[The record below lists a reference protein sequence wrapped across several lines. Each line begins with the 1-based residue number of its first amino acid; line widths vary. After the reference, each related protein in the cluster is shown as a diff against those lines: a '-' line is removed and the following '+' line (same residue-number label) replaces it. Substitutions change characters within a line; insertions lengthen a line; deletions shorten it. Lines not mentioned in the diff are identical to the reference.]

1 MKTPFSRGLSRHHQ
15 QAPTPFVFD
24 DAHLHTIA
32 HAHKESYCRQKPFP
46 HAVIDGFLP
55 PDTADALLARF
66 PPPHSP
72 FWFDWKSG
80 DTENQP
86 RKQGLRHIKRLE
98 GADPFLFNVLFAFN
112 SYPFIHFLE
121 TLTGINGL
129 IPDPHYH
136 GGGFHQILP
145 GGKLKI
151 HSDFN
156 YLEKLGLYRKV
167 NVFVYLNRDWKLEY
181 GGFLE
186 FWNRDM
192 TSQVRSVS
200 PDFNRLVA
208 FNTDDH
214 SYHGHPEPLTC
225 PKRMTRKSITFYY
238 YTRDGYETQLEPHST
253 LWQNRPDGAG
263 AT

>member
-1 MKTPFSRGLSRHHQ
+1 MKNLFAYLGGQPDE
-15 QAPTPFVFD
+15 QAPTPFLFD
-24 DAHLHTIA
+24 DACLQTIA
-32 HAHKESYCRQKPFP
+32 HAHKESYCRQDPFP
-46 HAVIDGFLP
+46 HAVIDEFLP
-55 PDTADALLARF
+55 LAAADALLARF
-66 PPPHSP
+66 PPPHAP
-72 FWFDWKSG
+72 FWFDWKTG
-80 DTENQP
+80 DTVNQP

-98 GADPFLFNVLFAFN
+98 GADPFLFSVLFAFN

-121 TLTGINGL
+121 TLTGIEGL

-136 GGGFHQILP
+136 GGGLHQILP

-156 YLEKLGLYRKV
+156 HLNKLGLYRKV
-167 NVFVYLNRDWKLEY
+167 NIFLYLNQGWKPKY
-181 GGFLE
+181 GSYLE

-192 TSQVRSVS
+192 TCRVRSVS

-214 SYHGHPEPLTC
+214 SYHGHPEPLAC
-225 PKRMTRKSITFYY
+225 PKEMTRKSIAFYY

-253 LWQNRPDGAG
+253 LWQDRPIDADSP
-263 AT
+263 